1 MDNLE
6 FNKAAAAVL
15 VAGIVFMVSGV
26 VASMVVKP
34 KALHE
39 SVLKIETAAAP
50 AAAAAKEEPLTPIG
64 PLLATADLAAGE
76 AVAKRQCASCHTFHE
91 GGRNGVGPTLY
102 GIMGRPHGGAPG
114 FNSSAA
120 LKGKPGNWEYEE
132 MNAWLKKPSAYIP
145 GSRMAYAGLNSD
157 KQRADVILYLRSL
170 AATPLPLP

>member
-1 MDNLE
+1 MNNLE
-6 FNKAAAAVL
+6 FNKAAAAIL

-34 KALHE
+34 KPLYQ

-50 AAAAAKEEPLTPIG
+50 AAAAKEEPLAPIG
-64 PLLATADLAAGE
+64 PLLASADVAAGE
-76 AVAKRQCASCHTFHE
+76 ALAKRQCGSCHTLNE
-91 GGRNGVGPTLY
+91 GGRNGVGPNMY
-102 GIMGRPHGGAPG
+102 NIMSRPKGAVEG

-120 LKGKPGNWEYEE
+120 LRGKAGNWGYEE

-170 AATPLPLP
+170 AATPVPLP